1 MSDPVKSRL
10 DPKVGR
16 WVRLFV
22 DYAGLI
28 AFLIVIAITGSAIT
42 ASWAVVAGSL
52 AALAAGLLLERR
64 VAPIPLVT
72 AIFGI
77 LFGGATLYFH
87 DAHILKMKLTILDAG
102 IGIFLIT
109 AALRGKNPL
118 KAMMGDAFHLPEP
131 VVRTLTLRYALFFF
145 AVAITNELV
154 WRGTERYYG
163 VGHQADRIWGLFKF
177 PGTAVLIFLFAMTQ
191 APLMM
196 KHMPDEE
203 PAPGD
208 KA

>member
-1 MSDPVKSRL
+1 MTMN
-10 DPKVGR
+10 PKVGR
-16 WVRLFV
+16 WVRIAI

-28 AFLIVIAITGSAIT
+28 AFLITIAITGSAVA

-52 AALAAGLLLERR
+52 AALAAGLILERR

-77 LFGGATLYFH
+77 IFGGATLVFH
-87 DAHILKMKLTILDAG
+87 DERIIKMKLTILDAG

-109 AALRGKNPL
+109 GALRGKNPL
-118 KAMMGDAFHLPEP
+118 KALMGEAFHLPEP

-145 AVAITNELV
+145 ALAAANVVVALTQSTRV
-154 WRGTERYYG
+154 
-163 VGHQADRIWGLFKF
+163 WGLFKF
-177 PGTAVLIFLFAMTQ
+177 PGTAVLIFLFAMSQ

-196 KHMPDEE
+196 KHMPDDEA
-203 PAPGD
+203 PA
-208 KA
+208 KAKDPKA

>member
-1 MSDPVKSRL
+1 MS
-10 DPKVGR
+10 PKLGR

-22 DYAGLI
+22 DYAGLV
-28 AFLIVIAITGSAIT
+28 AFLVTIAVTGSAIA

-52 AALAAGLLLERR
+52 AALAAGLILEKR

-77 LFGGATLYFH
+77 LFGGATIYFH

-109 AALRGKNPL
+109 GALRGKNPL
-118 KAMMGDAFHLPEP
+118 KALMGDAFHLPEP

-145 AVAITNELV
+145 AVAIANEVV
-154 WRGTERYYG
+154 WRGTERFYG
-163 VGHQADRIWGLFKF
+163 PGHQADRIWGFFKF
-177 PGTAVLIFLFAMTQ
+177 PGTAVLIFLFAMSQ

-196 KHMPDEE
+196 KHMPDDE
-203 PAPGD
+203 AAAKD
-208 KA
+208 